1 MRYSSGP
8 PLGLYL
14 STRFWPPL
22 ASTSSLCHKYILYQG
37 KFRRAAGFCNGRRP
51 DFEFLGK
58 ENAAVAFQR
67 STMRAT
73 RRARGITLEM
83 WRLVHPACGRSG
95 GRATDPIRRHV
106 PVAMARRVGSRTVLC
121 LRKSI
126 FDAEFFRGTY
136 FCTLLPGSQVR
147 LAWKYLAAFLLFLHP
162 LRICSLLEVSLVHRR
177 GAHLAHFSLATT
189 GAHT

>member
-1 MRYSSGP
+1 MAAARISS
-8 PLGLYL
+8 
-14 STRFWPPL
+14 FWARKML
-22 ASTSSLCHKYILYQG
+22 LLRSSVPRC
-37 KFRRAAGFCNGRRP
+37 A
-51 DFEFLGK
+51 
-58 ENAAVAFQR
+58 QR
-67 STMRAT
+67 VEHVESRWKCGAWCIPHVVV
-73 RRARGITLEM
+73 RG
-83 WRLVHPACGRSG
+83 G

-162 LRICSLLEVSLVHRR
+162 LRICSLLEVSLVHT
-177 GAHLAHFSLATT
+177 HTT
-189 GAHT
+189 SACGGGSTAPGRVVRAC